1 MTLRDMLAEDE
12 GRKNKKYRCTGGAW
26 TIGVGWNIDANPLP
40 PDIAAHLDK
49 HGEITEAMIDQLLD
63 VSIRHA
69 TADCRVLFPAFD
81 TFHPARQMALI
92 NFVFQ
97 LGFRRASTFTK
108 AIAAI
113 NTGRWDDAA
122 EEMQKSRWYEQ
133 TQKSRR
139 ERIIDMIRYGE
150 DCEA

>member
-1 MTLRDMLAEDE
+1 M
-12 GRKNKKYRCTGGAW
+12 G
-26 TIGVGWNIDANPLP
+26 
-40 PDIAAHLDK
+40 
-49 HGEITEAMIDQLLD
+49 
-63 VSIRHA
+63 
-69 TADCRVLFPAFD
+69 
-81 TFHPARQMALI
+81 LI

-97 LGFRRASTFTK
+97 LGYRRALTFQH

-113 NTGRWDDAA
+113 NTGRWADAA